1 MNVSNGV
8 KRVLL
13 KLDNSI
19 NNGNYYEAHQM
30 YRTLYF
36 RYLGQQNF
44 SDLIRLLHN
53 GSLLLLQRKQY
64 TSGADLGMLYI
75 DVLKKSKEK
84 PSFSYFENIIDLFS
98 LMDSTSPER
107 ETFVNNAL
115 RWSNIGTNYRIGH
128 PKLHQRFAEIYWKEK
143 NYLYARQHFLY
154 SSNGDKCATMMVE
167 FYEEQGYTNEID
179 LFITQIVLQYLCLD
193 DKISAMEA
201 FDFYIKKH
209 PKIEGTI
216 PFMLPLL
223 NFSFLL
229 LELTKNGTLS
239 SFTILCEQY
248 FTSLTRDPSFL
259 HYLEKIGKQYFN
271 TSSSHNSDRGLF
283 SSFLQSLF
291 DGIEEDKALEK
302 NELSTDLMVDLD

>member
-179 LFITQIVLQYLCLD
+179 LFITQIVL
-193 DKISAMEA
+193 
-201 FDFYIKKH
+201 H
-209 PKIEGTI
+209 
-216 PFMLPLL
+216 
-223 NFSFLL
+223 
-229 LELTKNGTLS
+229 GTLS